1 MTNCKSWRKRRK
13 SIKLLLLRTLSV
25 IIGFQEQLES
35 LEAKEYLWN
44 QSLEFK
50 TIDVASKFENKH
62 VFFNVW
68 SYWRSRG
75 PIRKVAPLSDVII
88 PCIICVAWV
97 DRSQSSPR
105 YHQKKITHL
114 TLQRNNYARDLL
126 SRTSFLFVTLTAFGV
141 YLLQRPEEIT
151 LLMFASLFEVNNK
164 QVDVRERCQLISFS
178 FMMRI
183 CWFEPDSSWLGTL
196 NSSIQKGLF
205 INYVIIFGGY
215 PEPPSYP

>member
-1 MTNCKSWRKRRK
+1 M
-13 SIKLLLLRTLSV
+13 
-25 IIGFQEQLES
+25 
-35 LEAKEYLWN
+35 
-44 QSLEFK
+44 
-50 TIDVASKFENKH
+50 
-62 VFFNVW
+62 
-68 SYWRSRG
+68 
-75 PIRKVAPLSDVII
+75 
-88 PCIICVAWV
+88 AWV

-126 SRTSFLFVTLTAFGV
+126 SRTSLLFVTLTAFGV

-196 NSSIQKGLF
+196 NSSNSEGAVHKLCHHF
-205 INYVIIFGGY
+205 WRVSRAPLLPLVIISSYNY
-215 PEPPSYP
+215 PLPHFVCVNLVMNYFATKHHILGHW